1 MESQIEYASKMYPTK
16 SGEQLT
22 SEQMAETL
30 TEAIE
35 HFNNQMQSTREA
47 RKKKRLLEKLRNI
60 KIWVAQHPDV
70 KQYMQ

>member
-1 MESQIEYASKMYPTK
+1 MDSQPQNECKMYPTK

-22 SEQMAETL
+22 CEQMAETL

-35 HFNNQMQSTREA
+35 HFNNQIQSTRDA
-47 RKKKRLLEKLRNI
+47 RKKKRLQEKLRNI